1 MKSLK
6 FVVVDTEGS
15 DVLKEIAIIDCEG
28 TLLYQA
34 LVQEH
39 PDNQS
44 HSFNT
49 KPLKEVIANFLTITQ
64 DHLIVCHYADHDRR
78 ILQRACREAGIRTR
92 LSRQFVCSCKLA
104 QQYFPNLP
112 SYSLE
117 YLSKK
122 LHLQVN
128 NHYFNPWQAHA
139 ARYDAEFTYELY
151 CKILEMQSIQSL
163 ADQPNPFGSSR
174 VDTPFQDHPDQK
186 RVYQTE
192 FDLLKATI
200 QDIRQDKNHQSRG
213 AVVIGEPGSGKT
225 HLMMRLAKELLQV
238 NRLLFIRHP
247 NNPDAILYHIYSR
260 ILESFIEKVPENGYT
275 QLENLLAHSF
285 VKLIS
290 TNRHINLTKN
300 DQVIL
305 AAVADSPL
313 NLYNLTAEGTER
325 KRLLW
330 QHIEKRTS
338 EWWINEYGFAGHSTQ
353 IIKGIIKFC
362 SYSDPKRK
370 QIVAR
375 WLAANELE
383 QSDLELVGLT
393 NWNEEFSKEEFSL
406 EAISVFSK
414 LSLLDEPLIIVFDQ
428 LEGLGLSHNQT
439 LLFNFGEAVKEI
451 FTHVPNSLIIL
462 NLFPDRWQQFQ
473 QVLNS
478 SVVERVAQTQIR
490 LNRPSKQSLQKILQL
505 KAQTIG
511 IDINTFFTPSQR
523 ETILS
528 QPSIRAVLNCAADYF
543 RYNVQGIPVPQRS
556 APQEPISSDA
566 DQFAPDSLSLE
577 QRLARLEAGF
587 SALQQVFSQ
596 LANVFTYP
604 TEPSPQPAVTQSAT
618 EQLTSTQA
626 PRPLLEYLH
635 AQRRFLRQ
643 EYSRPQII
651 TDSDD
656 LGKLITIAE
665 ACKILKPFEIDYL
678 QFGKRRL
685 PEHLVLQSSQ
695 RTVAVGF
702 LQLDGGAFTSR
713 IKNWNEL
720 VISYDRIHFQLWRDV
735 RQAEI
740 SGKVGREEIEKLNHS
755 SNGVFLLMEQEQRLD
770 FELLYRLIVDIQ
782 NRDLDIELATAL
794 ESTLTELKDSWIC
807 QLLELL

>member
-1 MKSLK
+1 
-6 FVVVDTEGS
+6 
-15 DVLKEIAIIDCEG
+15 
-28 TLLYQA
+28 
-34 LVQEH
+34 
-39 PDNQS
+39 
-44 HSFNT
+44 
-49 KPLKEVIANFLTITQ
+49 
-64 DHLIVCHYADHDRR
+64 
-78 ILQRACREAGIRTR
+78 
-92 LSRQFVCSCKLA
+92 
-104 QQYFPNLP
+104 
-112 SYSLE
+112 
-117 YLSKK
+117 
-122 LHLQVN
+122 
-128 NHYFNPWQAHA
+128 
-139 ARYDAEFTYELY
+139 
-151 CKILEMQSIQSL
+151 
-163 ADQPNPFGSSR
+163 
-174 VDTPFQDHPDQK
+174 
-186 RVYQTE
+186 
-192 FDLLKATI
+192 
-200 QDIRQDKNHQSRG
+200 
-213 AVVIGEPGSGKT
+213 
-225 HLMMRLAKELLQV
+225 
-238 NRLLFIRHP
+238 
-247 NNPDAILYHIYSR
+247 
-260 ILESFIEKVPENGYT
+260 
-275 QLENLLAHSF
+275 
-285 VKLIS
+285 
-290 TNRHINLTKN
+290 
-300 DQVIL
+300 VIL
-305 AAVADSPL
+305 TAVADTPL
-313 NLYNLTAEGTER
+313 NLYKLTAEGTER

-375 WLAANELE
+375 WLAANDLE

-393 NWNEEFSKEEFSL
+393 NWNEDFSKEEFSL

-428 LEGLGLSHNQT
+428 LEGLGLPHNQT

-490 LNRPSKQSLQKILQL
+490 LNRPSKQSLQEILQL

-543 RYNVQGIPVPQRS
+543 RYKVQGIPVPHQS
-556 APQEPISSDA
+556 APQEPISSHA

-587 SALQQVFSQ
+587 AALQQVFSQ
-596 LANVFTYP
+596 IAHVFNVIDPPETAPQQPRQPSF
-604 TEPSPQPAVTQSAT
+604 EPSSQ
-618 EQLTSTQA
+618 
-626 PRPLLEYLH
+626 PLLEYLH

-665 ACKILKPFEIDYL
+665 ACKTLKPFEIDYL
-678 QFGKRRL
+678 QFGKRKL
-685 PEHLVLQSSQ
+685 PEHLVLQST
-695 RTVAVGF
+695 RRIVAVGF
-702 LQLDGGAFTSR
+702 LHIDGGAFTSR

-720 VISYDRIHFQLWRDV
+720 VISYDRTHFQLWRDV